1 MPRIERR
8 LDLADHLLRRDQRLV
23 VEVAAALRE
32 RLILDLD
39 RIRAGALE
47 QAHRARH
54 VERIAV
60 AGIRI
65 DDEMAA
71 DAIADQGNRI
81 GHLAHRNEAD
91 VGATEPGIGNA
102 GPRDIDRGEPCP
114 LGKMRGQ
121 RIVDAGRDEDRRGGK
136 TGA

>member
-1 MPRIERR
+1 MPRIERG
-8 LDLADHLLRRDQRLV
+8 LDLADHLLRRDQGLV
-23 VEVAAALRE
+23 VEMAATLGE
-32 RLILDLD
+32 GLILDLD
-39 RIRAGALE
+39 RIRPGALE

-54 VERIAV
+54 VEGIAV

-71 DAIADQGNRI
+71 DAIADQGNRV

-91 VGATEPGIGNA
+91 VGPPEPGIGNA
-102 GPRDIDRGEPCP
+102 GSRYIDRGEPCP
-114 LGKMRGQ
+114 LGEMGGQ
-121 RIVDAGRDEDRRGGK
+121 SIVDAGRDEDRRGGK

>member
-1 MPRIERR
+1 MSSRWPQRFGK
-8 LDLADHLLRRDQRLV
+8 RLV
-23 VEVAAALRE
+23 
-32 RLILDLD
+32 LDLD

-71 DAIADQGNRI
+71 NAIADQSNRV

-91 VGATEPGIGNA
+91 VGAAEPGIGNA
-102 GPRDIDRGEPCP
+102 GPRDIDRGEPGP
-114 LGKMRGQ
+114 LGE
-121 RIVDAGRDEDRRGGK
+121 DARSAHRRRP
-136 TGA
+136 AQ

>member
-1 MPRIERR
+1 MT
-8 LDLADHLLRRDQRLV
+8 
-23 VEVAAALRE
+23 AALGKD
-32 RLILDLD
+32 LVLDLD
-39 RIRAGALE
+39 RIRAGSLE

-91 VGATEPGIGNA
+91 VGATEPGVGNA
-102 GPRDIDRGEPCP
+102 GPRDIDRREPRP

-121 RIVDAGRDEDRRGGK
+121 RIVDARRNEDRRGGK